1 MSNTSEKS
9 PASRNPIADRPE
21 PNPFTASEFA
31 AWRGLL
37 RVYSTVVRELD
48 RRLQRDH
55 GIGIDSYGVL
65 ITLIT
70 EPGSQLTIGQL
81 GEQRMLSPSGISRA
95 VDKLAKEQLVARTA
109 NPADRRSLLVGLT
122 AHGVQRL
129 REAQVTHHSTV
140 RELLF
145 DNLDER
151 YIKTLGDIWAK
162 AIPGT
167 VSSPIWPL

>member
-9 PASRNPIADRPE
+9 PASRSPIAEPPE
-21 PNPFTASEFA
+21 PNPFTPSEFA
-31 AWRGLL
+31 AWRGML

-70 EPGSQLTIGQL
+70 EPGSQLTIGRL
-81 GEQRMLSPSGISRA
+81 G
-95 VDKLAKEQLVARTA
+95 
-109 NPADRRSLLVGLT
+109 
-122 AHGVQRL
+122 
-129 REAQVTHHSTV
+129 EAQVTHHSTV

-151 YIKTLGDIWAK
+151 HIKTLGDIWEK
-162 AIPGT
+162 TIPGS

>member
-1 MSNTSEKS
+1 MSNTSEES
-9 PASRNPIADRPE
+9 PASPTPITDPPE
-21 PNPFTASEFA
+21 PNPFTPSEFA
-31 AWRGLL
+31 AWRGML

-48 RRLQRDH
+48 RRLRRNH

-81 GEQRMLSPSGISRA
+81 GERRVLSPSGISRV

-109 NPADRRSLLVGLT
+109 NPADGRSLLVGLT
-122 AHGVQRL
+122 AQGVQRL

-140 RELLF
+140 REFLF
-145 DNLDER
+145 DNLDEHH
-151 YIKTLGDIWAK
+151 IKTLGDIWET
-162 AIPGT
+162 AIAGS

>member
-9 PASRNPIADRPE
+9 PASQSRIADPPE
-21 PNPFTASEFA
+21 PNPFTPSEFA
-31 AWRGLL
+31 AWRGML

-81 GEQRMLSPSGISRA
+81 GERRVLSPSGISRA

-109 NPADRRSLLVGLT
+109 NPADGRSLLVGLT
-122 AHGVQRL
+122 PYGVQRL
-129 REAQVTHHSTV
+129 REAQVTHHLTV

-151 YIKTLGDIWAK
+151 HIKTLGDIWEK
-162 AIPGT
+162 AIPGS

>member
-9 PASRNPIADRPE
+9 PASGSPIADPPE
-21 PNPFTASEFA
+21 PNPFTPSEFA
-31 AWRGLL
+31 AWRGML

-55 GIGIDSYGVL
+55 GISLDSYGVL

-81 GEQRMLSPSGISRA
+81 GERRVLTPSGISRA
-95 VDKLAKEQLVARTA
+95 VDKLAKEQLVTRTA
-109 NPADRRSLLVGLT
+109 NPADGRSLLVGLT
-122 AHGVQRL
+122 PYGVQRL

-145 DNLDER
+145 DNLDQHH
-151 YIKTLGDIWAK
+151 IKTLGDVWEK
-162 AIPGT
+162 AIPGS

>member
-1 MSNTSEKS
+1 MSNKSEKPS
-9 PASRNPIADRPE
+9 VAGSPIADPPE
-21 PNPFTASEFA
+21 PNPFTPSEFA
-31 AWRGLL
+31 AWRGML

-55 GIGIDSYGVL
+55 RIGLDSYGVL

-81 GEQRMLSPSGISRA
+81 GESRLLSPSGISRA

-109 NPADRRSLLVGLT
+109 NPADGRSLLVGLT
-122 AHGVQRL
+122 PYGVQRL

-145 DNLDER
+145 GNLDEHD
-151 YIKTLGDIWAK
+151 IKTLGDLWEK
-162 AIPGT
+162 AIPGS